1 MPNLAWFALKRV
13 NAQKGC
19 STTSLQSP
27 IHIINLVDKI
37 NNLCMTWYDM
47 ILMLDQTKLT
57 KVPPVK
63 SDTEINL
70 PIHNPSLFSSGILT
84 ALGTCIFIIYVSISA
99 HDKLSLRYWKSC
111 TSLVGKIAENFKIKI
126 ATHFDADF

>member
-1 MPNLAWFALKRV
+1 
-13 NAQKGC
+13 
-19 STTSLQSP
+19 
-27 IHIINLVDKI
+27 
-37 NNLCMTWYDM
+37 M

-84 ALGTCIFIIYVSISA
+84 ALGTCIFTIYASISA
-99 HDKLSLRYWKSC
+99 HDKLSLRY
-111 TSLVGKIAENFKIKI
+111 
-126 ATHFDADF
+126 

>member
-13 NAQKGC
+13 NAQKSC
-19 STTSLQSP
+19 STTSLQLP

-84 ALGTCIFIIYVSISA
+84 ALGTCIFIIYTSISA

-126 ATHFDADF
+126 ATHYDADF